1 MLGKEML
8 TTMFAYNDA
17 MNAHLLD
24 CATRVSDAQLDAP
37 ADFGRGSLR
46 QTLLHMLGVEW
57 AWGTG
62 SRTRTSPTTMPAV
75 MQNPTLPA
83 LRVFAQEEA
92 ATMRT
97 FLDGLSDDDLRES
110 FDMER
115 QGRTTRFTLWQ
126 TLVHRA
132 YHSAQHRSE
141 VAALLTQ
148 YGQSPGDM
156 DFLFFT
162 NPELRPPQQQ

>member
-17 MNAHLLD
+17 MNMHLLD
-24 CATRVSDAQLDAP
+24 CAERVSEEQLDAP

-46 QTLLHMLGVEW
+46 ETLLHMLGVEW
-57 AWGTG
+57 AW
-62 SRTRTSPTTMPAV
+62 RTVSQTRKAPTAMPAI

-83 LRVFAQEEA
+83 MRAFAAEEA
-92 ATMRT
+92 ETARA
-97 FLDGLSDDDLRES
+97 FLDTLTDDDLRES
-110 FDMER
+110 FETER
-115 QGRTTRFTLWQ
+115 GGRMHRLVLWQ

-162 NPELRPPQQQ
+162 NPEARPPQQ